1 MDIMNDLRRKKYKRR
16 RGDRKDGRLLR
27 SLDPIYSFIPFIM
40 KERHDATN
48 YIKEQAEINA
58 TEEYLRQLRK
68 EGYKGIGML
77 HFFIAAY
84 VRILTKY
91 PALNR
96 FISGQ
101 RIYARNSIIVIMTIK
116 KQLSIESGEAE
127 IKVVL
132 EPTDGIKEVY
142 KKITAE
148 IDKVKAEGDD
158 NSTEKVARILQIMPR
173 FLLRTAIR
181 FFGWL
186 DYHGWLPTYLINVSP
201 FHGSLVV
208 TDLGSIGITPVF
220 HHLYNFGNIPMFLAF
235 GIKRRANELNSDGTV
250 TLKKYIDYTLATDE
264 RICDGYYY
272 AQAIRYFRLFLK
284 NPKMLE
290 EPPETVVDDVD

>member
-1 MDIMNDLRRKKYKRR
+1 MNDMRRKNYKRR

-27 SLDPIYSFIPFIM
+27 SLNPFYTFIPFIM

-48 YIKEQAEINA
+48 YIKEQAEISA
-58 TEEYLRQLRK
+58 TEEYLRQLRN

-84 VRILTKY
+84 VRIVAKY

-96 FISGQ
+96 FIAGQ
-101 RIYARNSIIVIMTIK
+101 RIYARNNIVVIMTIK
-116 KQLSIESGEAE
+116 KELSIESGEAE
-127 IKVVL
+127 VKVVF

-142 KKITAE
+142 EKISAE
-148 IDKVKAEGDD
+148 IESIRAQGDD
-158 NSTEKVARILQIMPR
+158 NSTERVARILQKMPR
-173 FLLRTAIR
+173 FLLRAAIR

-186 DYHGWLPTYLINVSP
+186 DYHGWLPTYLTDVSP

-208 TDLGSIGITPVF
+208 TDLGSIGIPPVF

-235 GIKRRANELNSDGTV
+235 GIKRRAYELNADGTV
-250 TLKKYIDYTLATDE
+250 SAKKYIDYTLATDE

-272 AQAIRYFRLFLK
+272 AQAIRYFRLFLR
-284 NPKMLE
+284 NPKLLGK
-290 EPPETVVDDVD
+290 PPKEVVEDVD

>member
-1 MDIMNDLRRKKYKRR
+1 MNDLRRKNYKRR

-27 SLDPIYSFIPFIM
+27 SLNPFYTFIPFIM
-40 KERHDATN
+40 KERNDATN
-48 YIKEQAEINA
+48 YIREQAEISA
-58 TEEYLRQLRK
+58 TEAYLRKLRK

-84 VRILTKY
+84 VRIVAKY

-96 FISGQ
+96 FIAGQ
-101 RIYARNSIIVIMTIK
+101 RIYARNNIVVIMTIK
-116 KQLSIESGEAE
+116 KELSIESGEAE

-132 EPTDGIKEVY
+132 EPTDGIRDVY
-142 KKITAE
+142 AKITAE
-148 IDKVKAEGDD
+148 IEKVKAEGDD

-173 FLLRTAIR
+173 FLLRAAIR

-208 TDLGSIGITPVF
+208 TDLGSIGISPVF

-235 GIKRRANELNSDGTV
+235 GIKRGAHEINPDGTV
-250 TLKKYIDYTLATDE
+250 AVKRYIDYTLSTDE

-272 AQAIRYFRLFLK
+272 AQAIKYFRLFLK
-284 NPKMLE
+284 H
-290 EPPETVVDDVD
+290 PETLDGPPDVINDDVD